1 VKYPEEQLIRPGLLL
16 GAPGQHVAEDT
27 HLRQP
32 VCALQTVIT
41 KVKPAKAQPLVLEFV
56 LLLKSLELFYFMRG
70 FLLITVMI
78 LTLLIG
84 GVMLNLFQ
92 QSIRQRFQS
101 QAFLESQILFQELS
115 GAAVQAQNYLLQ
127 FTPNQLQE
135 NPPVLESSVFA
146 EGFKD
151 WSGSVKTSG
160 SDLLITLRAPNDSG
174 GADFQLLL
182 RNADNTSGIEY
193 LKPDGVL
200 ILEN

>member
-1 VKYPEEQLIRPGLLL
+1 MKYPEEQLTRPGLLL

-32 VCALQTVIT
+32 VCAHQTVIT

-101 QAFLESQILFQELS
+101 QAFLESQILFQELN
-115 GAAVQAQNYLLQ
+115 GAAVQAHIYLLKL
-127 FTPNQLQE
+127 TPNQLQE
-135 NPPVLESSVFA
+135 NPPVLESTVFV

-151 WSGSVKTSG
+151 WSGRAKNAG
-160 SDLLITLRAPNDSG
+160 SDLLVTLRST
-174 GADFQLLL
+174 
-182 RNADNTSGIEY
+182 R
-193 LKPDGVL
+193 
-200 ILEN
+200 